1 MIRRNGAGCR
11 LFGSLLCGAALAV
24 AAGAFAPAQAAAG
37 LPFWGKPFP
46 YYYVGTR
53 QSCEQLR
60 PVETP
65 TGLVYEKVWV
75 CGAVLHARD

>member
-1 MIRRNGAGCR
+1 MIRGNGAAAR
-11 LFGSLLCGAALAV
+11 LFGSLLCGASLVV
-24 AAGAFAPAQAAAG
+24 AAGSLGPAQAAGG

-53 QSCEQLR
+53 VSCEQLR

-65 TGLVYEKVWV
+65 TGVIYEKVWV
-75 CGAVLHARD
+75 CGPVLHARD